1 MASFDYDRRL
11 FTDVLP
17 FNSRPAHQQAALIN
31 QRNIWRGYH
40 YETFKN
46 LTLNDD
52 RAASTPVYH
61 IEEMPID
68 TLFIGFDHLT
78 SVGERISLD
87 QLQTYFL
94 NRAQLANIQITSMVL
109 SSKRNSDGRPY
120 WQGILDFQGNVEVH
134 RETFDIPR
142 AWGPDLQ
149 YLSPVWSRS
158 RAISKVLEDRIESL
172 SYNQ

>member
-11 FTDVLP
+11 FSDVLP

-31 QRNIWRGYH
+31 QRNIWRGY
-40 YETFKN
+40 ETFKN
-46 LTLNDD
+46 LTLNDY

-68 TLFIGFDHLT
+68 TLFIGFAHLT

-94 NRAQLANIQITSMVL
+94 NRAQLANIQITS
-109 SSKRNSDGRPY
+109 SSSLRNEIPMGDHIGRE
-120 WQGILDFQGNVEVH
+120 FS
-134 RETFDIPR
+134 T
-142 AWGPDLQ
+142 
-149 YLSPVWSRS
+149 
-158 RAISKVLEDRIESL
+158 SKEM
-172 SYNQ
+172 